1 MVVVRKITGDVT
13 CGRDWERDLGRDLA
27 PNLET

>member
-1 MVVVRKITGDVT
+1 MVVVREMTGDVT
-13 CGRDWERDLGRDLA
+13 CGRDRECDRGRDLA